1 MGEFHYLYGLDQ
13 WNGMDHGNP
22 AAVEETA
29 ARYLRAVC
37 VMAGPERV
45 VLYGDIFRPGSAE
58 AIRQK
63 VEKTFYNAYG
73 LQLEV
78 RRDMGPDYSAGMKA
92 LALRQL
98 KRTLFG
104 TAWEEE

>member
-1 MGEFHYLYGLDQ
+1 M
-13 WNGMDHGNP
+13 
-22 AAVEETA
+22 
-29 ARYLRAVC
+29 
-37 VMAGPERV
+37 
-45 VLYGDIFRPGSAE
+45 
-58 AIRQK
+58 
-63 VEKTFYNAYG
+63 EKTFYNAYG

>member
-1 MGEFHYLYGLDQ
+1 MVWTSG
-13 WNGMDHGNP
+13 NGMDHGNP
-22 AAVEETA
+22 AAGGGDSSPIPSGG
-29 ARYLRAVC
+29 LRHGR
-37 VMAGPERV
+37 AGTGGA
-45 VLYGDIFRPGSAE
+45 LWGTFSAS
-58 AIRQK
+58 ARQK
-63 VEKTFYNAYG
+63 PSAKRWKKTFYNAYG